1 MKPPSTN
8 ATPERKEEVKRLLVC
23 LGVVAA
29 LSAFSMQSYSINSLV
44 IPFNTDVTPATSPL
58 GTTTFVAYTPPA
70 AAAGGLGFEKAIV
83 YWQAKTAEYV
93 VIRFYT
99 HTTDLYA
106 GTTTAIGDTFTVW
119 GDALG
124 TGQIFTYDRGV
135 SIDSIYVRLEN
146 EADASISIIPD
157 FSK

>member
-1 MKPPSTN
+1 M
-8 ATPERKEEVKRLLVC
+8 KRLLVC

-58 GTTTFVAYTPPA
+58 GATTFVAYTIGDTPV
-70 AAAGGLGFEKAIV
+70 GGLGFDKCIV
-83 YWQAKTAEYV
+83 YWQAAKGEAV
-93 VIRFYT
+93 VVRFWT
-99 HTTDLYA
+99 HTTDLFA
-106 GTTTAIGDTFTVW
+106 GTTTAVGDTITVE

-124 TGQIFTYDRGV
+124 VGQVFNYDRGV
-135 SIDSIYVRLEN
+135 SIDSIYVRFEN
-146 EADASISIIPD
+146 EAKASITIVPD

>member
-1 MKPPSTN
+1 M
-8 ATPERKEEVKRLLVC
+8 KRLLVC

-29 LSAFSMQSYSINSLV
+29 LAAFSMQSYSINALV

-58 GTTTFVAYTPPA
+58 GESTFVAYTIGDTPV
-70 AAAGGLGFEKAIV
+70 GGLGFEKCIV
-83 YWQAKTAEYV
+83 FWHADSGEYV
-93 VIRFYT
+93 VVRFWT

-106 GTTTAIGDTFTVW
+106 GTTTAVADTITVE

-124 TGQIFTYDRGV
+124 IGQTYTYDRGV

-146 EADASISIIPD
+146 ETGATISIIPD